1 MPPDFKPRRSSR
13 IALDKR
19 TGSSALRK
27 AQGNLMKKMGIVE
40 EEGTVSDEDLQHYID
55 VFNSPLSTDEVA
67 ALARLLHV
75 EVDGEALES

>member
-40 EEGTVSDEDLQHYID
+40 EGTVSDEDLQHYIG
-55 VFNSPLSTDEVA
+55 VFNSSLSTDEVA